1 MPSQKPRL
9 NLTLDDDLNELIT
22 DLSKLMGV
30 PKTKVITDFLK
41 DVKPAL
47 TDLRDALQLA
57 KDKKSV
63 VPQLAR
69 LAANANSKTSII
81 NDEMAEMLKQY
92 DLLDGDK

>member
-22 DLSKLMGV
+22 DLSKLMGI
-30 PKTKVITDFLK
+30 PKTRIITDFLK

-69 LAANANSKTSII
+69 LAANANNKTSII